1 MTDQKFRDWFRREFE
16 AERDLLKI
24 TLMLAPFRAQL
35 PHPESELWRLEPC
48 DFEIYREIQ
57 AKTKINPAQSLG
69 LVWLSYG
76 THQKT
81 KRPQHELSNRS
92 DCCGTTCRC
101 RVT

>member
-57 AKTKINPAQSLG
+57 AKTKINPRAITWPG
-69 LVWLSYG
+69 LAFVWD
-76 THQKT
+76 T
-81 KRPQHELSNRS
+81 PE
-92 DCCGTTCRC
+92 DEEAAA
-101 RVT
+101 